1 MLNKKSVK
9 VASKKKV
16 AIIMLIILLIIASTV
31 VVYAYFTSRASVKNT
46 IVLGYNKI
54 QVNENYVPP
63 LSMDK
68 GISFTKEPYVTNTGT
83 VDCYVRVKSVISDSR
98 VADHIT
104 IDYNTTDFT
113 YNADDGYWYYN
124 QVIRPG
130 ERTNSLFTTVSIAED
145 ADDIVLDGFDI
156 YVYAES
162 VETVPGKS
170 MEETWSYH
178 NN

>member
-9 VASKKKV
+9 VTSKKKV

-113 YNADDGYWYYN
+113 YNADDGYWY
-124 QVIRPG
+124 
-130 ERTNSLFTTVSIAED
+130 
-145 ADDIVLDGFDI
+145 
-156 YVYAES
+156 
-162 VETVPGKS
+162 
-170 MEETWSYH
+170 
-178 NN
+178 